1 MKIHR
6 FMIAMLIVTVLAAL
20 SCAGPR
26 RLRLTS
32 SPDIP
37 AAQSTVKVSTTDNGN
52 TKIDLV
58 VEHLASP
65 ERVNPGATVYVV
77 WARGNE
83 AGAQPVNLGALKV
96 DDDLKG
102 GISAVT
108 PLRSFEL
115 YITAEPSQMNT
126 TPTGKTLLYTTVAM
140 K

>member
-1 MKIHR
+1 MRTRR
-6 FMIAMLIVTVLAAL
+6 FMIAVMILTGLAAF

-26 RLRLTS
+26 QIQLTS

-37 AAQSTVKVSTTDNGN
+37 AAQSTVKLSTTDNGN
-52 TKIDLV
+52 TKIDIV

-65 ERVNPGATVYVV
+65 ERVSPDATVYVV

-83 AGAQPVNLGALKV
+83 ADAQPQNLGALKV
-96 DDDLKG
+96 DDNLKG
-102 GISAVT
+102 NISAMT

-115 YITAEPSQMNT
+115 YITAEPSQMST
-126 TPTGKTLLYTTVAM
+126 TPAGKPLLYTTVQM